1 MTGKHDKFFKLL
13 RLAIG
18 SSNYIPQI
26 LKEEW
31 RGIYAMA
38 EKQSLLG
45 IVFDGIQQMSDA
57 AKIKGESMEMDVDL
71 LMTWMG
77 KCKQIE
83 KRNHQLDESV
93 GKVSAWF
100 QKKGF
105 RSCILKGQGNALMY
119 PCPGHR
125 TAGDI
130 DIWLSGKPSEVI
142 RFVHSIASDEK
153 ASYHHIDFPA
163 INGIPVEVHYRP
175 CYMQNPLH
183 NYRLQKYFMQSAEE
197 QFVHKVSIE
206 DTEVAIPTVRF
217 NVVYQLVHIYN
228 HLFQEGIGLRQIVD
242 YYFVIDKWHTDLTDS
257 TDIARRMDN
266 RYHTDLVSPSVTDL
280 QFTDSEL
287 NSKKQY
293 AVRKAK
299 SVESVRSVCEK
310 ELKCLGLWKFAG
322 AVMYV
327 LHEVLGLSEEKM
339 IAPMDEKRGRMLL
352 EEILYGGNFG
362 QHDER
367 YGFGHGALGHNLQ
380 RLYRDLRLVRYYP
393 AEALSEPIFR
403 IWHFFWRK
411 FHQ

>member
-1 MTGKHDKFFKLL
+1 MTDIYDKFFQLL

-18 SSNYIPQI
+18 SSDDIPQI

-31 RGIYAMA
+31 RGIYEIAQ
-38 EKQSLLG
+38 KQSLLG
-45 IVFDGIQQMSDA
+45 VVFDGIQRMSDA
-57 AKIKGESMEMDVDL
+57 AKIKGESMDMDVNL

-83 KRNHQLDESV
+83 KRNHQLDDAV

-100 QKKGF
+100 HKKGF

-125 TAGDI
+125 TPGDI
-130 DIWLSGKPSEVI
+130 DLWVSGKPGDVI
-142 RFVHSIASDEK
+142 RFVHTVAPREK

-175 CYMQNPLH
+175 CYLQNPLH
-183 NYRLQKYFMQSAEE
+183 NHRLQKNFRLCSEE
-197 QFVHKVSIE
+197 QFSHKVCIE

-242 YYFVIDKWHTDLTDS
+242 YYFVIENLHRDD
-257 TDIARRMDN
+257 M
-266 RYHTDLVSPSVTDL
+266 VSSCPSITHS
-280 QFTDSEL
+280 QFTD
-287 NSKKQY
+287 
-293 AVRKAK
+293 KAALQD
-299 SVESVRSVCEK
+299 
-310 ELKCLGLWKFAG
+310 ELKRLGLWKFAG
-322 AVMYV
+322 AMMYV
-327 LHEVLGLSEEKM
+327 LHEALEVSENKM
-339 IAPMDEKRGRMLL
+339 IAPLDVKRGKMLL
-352 EEILYGGNFG
+352 EDILQGGNFG
-362 QHDER
+362 QYDER
-367 YGFGHGALGHNLQ
+367 YRFGHSALGHNLQ

-403 IWHFFWRK
+403 TWHFFWRIA
-411 FHQ
+411 HR